1 MKKSVITNIFD
12 CIYGITKRYFQ
23 LMNIYIIL
31 IALIVLTK
39 VSPEGVLS
47 SGLQSL
53 WDELGLNKLDIKYLT
68 LILWSAFEFLE
79 LMVQSIRYILNQQN
93 RELINCCE
101 IIAAII
107 MVLFRVGTK
116 TISFSIDAIIIAAGY
131 LFTIKIIF
139 SLVSKY
145 LLLDTRYFEIW
156 KTDCMKNALGNEYME
171 DVNEKHSNDNCEH
184 YYRGNHPGNHND
196 HLRKDE

>member
-1 MKKSVITNIFD
+1 MKKSVIANILD
-12 CIYGITKRYFQ
+12 CIYGVTKRYFQ
-23 LMNIYIIL
+23 LVNIYIIL

-47 SGLQSL
+47 SVLQSL
-53 WDELGLNKLDIKYLT
+53 WGQLGLNKLDIKYLT
-68 LILWSAFEFLE
+68 LILWSVFEFLE

-101 IIAAII
+101 TIAAII

-116 TISFSIDAIIIAAGY
+116 TISFSIDAIIITAGY

-139 SLVSKY
+139 SLISKY
-145 LLLDTRYFEIW
+145 LLLDTRYFGIW
-156 KTDCMKNALGNEYME
+156 KKVCVEAALGSAYME
-171 DVNEKHSNDNCEH
+171 DLSEKHSNDNCE
-184 YYRGNHPGNHND
+184 YYFRGNHPGNHND